1 GGGGRGGAVARPAAA
16 GHGTPGHGR
25 FGTAV
30 PGRPTGLPMLHGE
43 STHSVRTGGGETTA
57 RPMVFASVPNQIS
70 PVGGWKYMCRTVFRS
85 APLLNP
91 GVLLKNVEVFGSK
104 PTKRLGCPPVS
115 AIQIRALPP
124 TAMAY
129 GRDRVPLGITHS
141 SNCFVFWS

>member
-30 PGRPTGLPMLHGE
+30 PERATGLPMLHGE
-43 STHSVRTGGGETTA
+43 SIHSVRTGGGETNA

-85 APLLNP
+85 APLLST
-91 GVLLKNVEVFGSK
+91 GVSLKNVSVLGSK
-104 PTKRLGCPPVS
+104 PTKRLGCTPVS
-115 AIQIRALPP
+115 TNQIRSLSS

-129 GRDRVPLGITHS
+129 GRDCGPLGITHS